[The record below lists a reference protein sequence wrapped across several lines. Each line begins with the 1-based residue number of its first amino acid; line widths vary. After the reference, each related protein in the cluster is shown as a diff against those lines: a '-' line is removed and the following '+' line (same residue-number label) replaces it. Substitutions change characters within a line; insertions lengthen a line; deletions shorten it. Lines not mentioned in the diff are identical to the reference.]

1 MNKKEMDFYKFE
13 NFSNLP
19 PDALVNMTVLILL
32 FDLSESTIRR
42 EIKKG
47 NIPESEAKISERS
60 AKWRVD
66 KIRKS
71 LK

>member
-1 MNKKEMDFYKFE
+1 MDFYKFE

-19 PDALVNMTVLILL
+19 ADALVNMAVLILL

-47 NIPESEAKISERS
+47 NIPEPEAKISERS